1 MLHVTST
8 CFTRLPDMSNQPSVP
23 SGLPETGFV
32 RQSQL
37 VPNIVPFS
45 SATLWRLV
53 KAGKFPAP
61 VRLADRV
68 TAWRAEDVRAWM
80 QARRRA
86 VP

>member
-1 MLHVTST
+1 
-8 CFTRLPDMSNQPSVP
+8 MSKRPSMP
-23 SGLPETGFV
+23 SGLPESGFV

-37 VPNIVPFS
+37 VPGILPFS

-61 VRLADRV
+61 VRLANRIS
-68 TAWRAEDVRAWM
+68 AWPVEDVRAWM

-86 VP
+86 EQ